1 MHPSDR
7 HNYRLTSARD
17 LAVLGGRGKRLQTRT
32 RQTFWDK
39 MHLAKVIER
48 PSRDWDMVEW

>member
-1 MHPSDR
+1 MNHPVHHETGSNNR
-7 HNYRLTSARD
+7 KD
-17 LAVLGGRGKRLQTRT
+17 LAVLDGGWKRLQTRT

-48 PSRDWDMVEW
+48 PFLDWDKVEW

>member
-1 MHPSDR
+1 MTAIPINR
-7 HNYRLTSARD
+7 RD
-17 LAVLGGRGKRLQTRT
+17 VAVPDGGWKRLQTRP

-48 PSRDWDMVEW
+48 PPLDWDKVEW